1 MSELNYILV
10 IIMEIVQNT
19 ANASLIIQVITG
31 IMDFYILTLN
41 IPKPYL
47 ILRELLILEFIVQI
61 VEGSFYVW
69 LTTSFNFIENIT
81 PYRYYDW
88 YISTPTM
95 LITFCI
101 YLIYLRNQEK
111 KTLSDNDRID
121 TTDNFFKIIKQNIE
135 TLTYIIIL
143 NAMMLT
149 FGLMNELNMMDTNS
163 AVFCGFIPFILMFIS
178 IYDNYAKHT
187 KLGITIFKYFSGI
200 WSLYGVAALM
210 SYQWKNALYNILD
223 LFAKNF
229 FGIYLAYILWVVSR
243 IPPVS

>member
-1 MSELNYILV
+1 MD
-10 IIMEIVQNT
+10 IVQNT

-31 IMDFYILTLN
+31 IIDFYILTLN

-61 VEGSFYVW
+61 VEGSFYIW
-69 LTTSFNFIENIT
+69 LTTSFNSIENIT

-121 TTDNFFKIIKQNIE
+121 TTDNFFKII
-135 TLTYIIIL
+135 
-143 NAMMLT
+143 
-149 FGLMNELNMMDTNS
+149 G
-163 AVFCGFIPFILMFIS
+163 
-178 IYDNYAKHT
+178 
-187 KLGITIFKYFSGI
+187 
-200 WSLYGVAALM
+200 
-210 SYQWKNALYNILD
+210 
-223 LFAKNF
+223 
-229 FGIYLAYILWVVSR
+229 
-243 IPPVS
+243 